1 MSSKKRLDVTMVER
15 GLAESR
21 QKAQAVIMA
30 GQVYVNGQK
39 VDKAGAPVAEDAAIE
54 VRGKTL
60 AYVSRG
66 GLKLEKAMELWP
78 IRLEGAVCAD
88 IGASTGG
95 FTDCMLQNGAE
106 KVYAV
111 DVGYNQL
118 DYRLRTHPKVVCME
132 RTNARYLT
140 REQIP
145 EPLDFFSVDVS
156 FISLNLIFPAVRP
169 LMKEGGEGVCLIKP
183 QFEAGK
189 DKVGKKGVVR
199 DASVHLEVRVPGLS
213 VHPAGAGLRRRPE
226 GAGGGLP
233 RAGQGGQ
240 GMRIILSSNPY
251 RDKGL
256 RTALEADRI
265 LRKAGAETVLCLP
278 FVPRKGDRL
287 DLPRNLSLRQ
297 LEEELPRADLLVCF
311 GGDGTILHA
320 ARDAT
325 LHGVPI
331 LGVNMG
337 SVGFMAELERTELS
351 LLVPLAQGHFVTE
364 ERMMLDVQVFRGGRP
379 VSQDLALNDAVFSK
393 GSMARVAEVEVWA
406 DQTMVQRI
414 MGDGVIVATP
424 TGSTAYSM
432 SAGGPIVEPSSQC
445 LIVTPVCAHQL
456 AARALVLEPTRRVV
470 VQLPRGNRKHLYLSV
485 DGGKAIRLTGGER
498 VEITRSR
505 YRTQLVQLSGRSF
518 YEIINQKL
526 GGYTP

>member
-1 MSSKKRLDVTMVER
+1 
-15 GLAESR
+15 
-21 QKAQAVIMA
+21 
-30 GQVYVNGQK
+30 
-39 VDKAGAPVAEDAAIE
+39 
-54 VRGKTL
+54 
-60 AYVSRG
+60 
-66 GLKLEKAMELWP
+66 
-78 IRLEGAVCAD
+78 
-88 IGASTGG
+88 
-95 FTDCMLQNGAE
+95 
-106 KVYAV
+106 
-111 DVGYNQL
+111 
-118 DYRLRTHPKVVCME
+118 
-132 RTNARYLT
+132 
-140 REQIP
+140 
-145 EPLDFFSVDVS
+145 
-156 FISLNLIFPAVRP
+156 
-169 LMKEGGEGVCLIKP
+169 
-183 QFEAGK
+183 
-189 DKVGKKGVVR
+189 
-199 DASVHLEVRVPGLS
+199 
-213 VHPAGAGLRRRPE
+213 
-226 GAGGGLP
+226 
-233 RAGQGGQ
+233 
-240 GMRIILSSNPY
+240 MRIILSSNPY

-278 FVPRKGDRL
+278 FVPKKGDRL
-287 DLPRNLSLRQ
+287 DLPRNLSLHQ

-445 LIVTPVCAHQL
+445 LIVTPV
-456 AARALVLEPTRRVV
+456 
-470 VQLPRGNRKHLYLSV
+470 
-485 DGGKAIRLTGGER
+485 
-498 VEITRSR
+498 EITRSR
-505 YRTQLVQLSGRSF
+505 YKTQLVPLSGRSF
-518 YEIINQKL
+518 YEIINQKF